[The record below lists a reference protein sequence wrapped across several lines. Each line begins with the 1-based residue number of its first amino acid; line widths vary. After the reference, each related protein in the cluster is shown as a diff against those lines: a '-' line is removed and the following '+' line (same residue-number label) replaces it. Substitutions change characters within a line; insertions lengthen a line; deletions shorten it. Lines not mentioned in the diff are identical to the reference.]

1 MKRILF
7 TLTVFLLTS
16 VAFFTTA
23 YGTTI
28 RVGLTRSFY
37 NQNSI
42 SISNTSIAIG
52 RGMADGTFVY
62 NRTLTSSNGFTFRS
76 EGGQV
81 VVSAGGQSVFTFVR
95 DVEGAPQIRPSS
107 GGRMTMGNSSY
118 RGIIEFRA
126 SGGSITA
133 INVICIEE
141 YLYSV
146 VPVEMSPS
154 FTTEALRAQAVASR
168 TFAAYRANR
177 RHYRARGFDICDRTC
192 CQSYLGAGREND
204 ITTQAVRDTRGLMIF
219 VYGYEAPA
227 FTPFS
232 SSSGGATDSSENVW
246 GGVLSHLQGVPD
258 PYEQDGRVWTRTFTW
273 AQLSQVPTTNI
284 GSVTGITLSKSSL
297 GRVQEVTF
305 IGTNGQ
311 WSVRSQQILSAFGR
325 AGGSLYSRNFQI
337 SGSADTGSGTALHI
351 TDGENTHQAP
361 ITTLQAINRLGSV
374 RPVTATYIFDGVNI
388 RQLERVTSVSGGT
401 GITINGRGWGHGVGM
416 SQFGAN
422 GMAQAGYNFKEILQ
436 HYYTGVEIRQIW
448 ELAENYEY

>member
-7 TLTVFLLTS
+7 TLIVFLLTS
-16 VAFFTTA
+16 AAFFTTA
-23 YGTTI
+23 YATTI

-42 SISNTSIAIG
+42 SVSNTSIAIG
-52 RGMADGTFVY
+52 RGMDDGTFVY
-62 NRTLTSSNGFTFRS
+62 NRTLTSSNGFTFS
-76 EGGQV
+76 GEGGQV
-81 VVSAGGQSVFTFVR
+81 IVNAGGQPVFTFIR
-95 DVEGAPQIRPSS
+95 DTEGAPQIRATS
-107 GGRMTMGNSSY
+107 GRITMGNSSY
-118 RGIIEFRA
+118 RGIIEFRP
-126 SGGSITA
+126 SGSRVTA

-154 FTTEALRAQAVASR
+154 FNTEALRAQAVASR
-168 TFAAYRANR
+168 TFAAYRASR

-192 CQSYLGAGREND
+192 CQSYLGAGREYD

-219 VYGYEAPA
+219 VYGYETPA

-246 GGVLSHLQGVPD
+246 GGALSHLQGVPD
-258 PYEQDGRVWTRTFTW
+258 PYEQDGRVWTRNFTW
-273 AQLSQVPTTNI
+273 AQLSQVPTTSI

-337 SGSADTGSGTALHI
+337 AGNAGSGTAMHI
-351 TDGENTHQAP
+351 TDGVNTHQAP
-361 ITTLQAINRLGSV
+361 LTTLHAVNRLGNV
-374 RPVTATYIFDGVNI
+374 RPVTATYIFDGVTT
-388 RQLERVTSVSGGT
+388 RQLEQVTSVSGGT

-422 GMAQAGYNFKEILQ
+422 GMAQAGYNFREILQ
-436 HYYTGVEIRQIW
+436 HYYTGVEIR
-448 ELAENYEY
+448 